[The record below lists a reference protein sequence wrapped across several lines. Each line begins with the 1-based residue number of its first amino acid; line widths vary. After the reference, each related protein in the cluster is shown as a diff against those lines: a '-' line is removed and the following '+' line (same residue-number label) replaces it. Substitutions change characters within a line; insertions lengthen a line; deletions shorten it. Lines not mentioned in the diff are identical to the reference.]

1 MVASSIGVSHFR
13 HTATEIDTF
22 LHKGAHAMY
31 IAKWEG
37 NRCVRVAT

>member
-1 MVASSIGVSHFR
+1 MVASNIGVSHFP

-22 LHKGAHAMY
+22 LHKGAPTMY

-37 NRCVRVAT
+37 NR